1 MVQATV
7 SNTHLATGI
16 PGEFSRSE
24 NQDSMGVVLNSAT
37 EANNVVGRILK
48 YVDGN
53 DYEAGVAASGNLAG
67 MLCNPKAS
75 YRPSLDAQ
83 VFLPNGSQSEVAVRG
98 YLFVSLP
105 ATADKGDFVYY
116 SDTTGE
122 LETKAP
128 GVVPTAGYTRVP
140 GGVVTLNNSSA
151 GVGEIY
157 IDILSGSTET
167 PTV

>member
-1 MVQATV
+1 MTQATV

-83 VFLPNGSQSEVAVRG
+83 AFLPNGSQSEVAVRG

-105 ATADKGDFVYY
+105 AAADKGDFVYY